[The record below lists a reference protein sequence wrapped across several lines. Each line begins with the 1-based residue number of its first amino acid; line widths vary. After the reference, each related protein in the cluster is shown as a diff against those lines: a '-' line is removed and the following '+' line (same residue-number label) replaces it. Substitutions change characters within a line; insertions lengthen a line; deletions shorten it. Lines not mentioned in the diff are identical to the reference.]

1 MVCYY
6 PDAKEVY
13 STRNALFD
21 ETFFPMRMHDQ
32 CVFGCYDTTPRTR
45 MIVDEYSSM
54 EDAEQNHQELNYIPA
69 ARLLESVQLAERTD
83 LEMPCTK
90 VHK

>member
-32 CVFGCYDTTPRTR
+32 RVFGRYDTR

-54 EDAEQNHQELNYIPA
+54 EDAEQNQQELNYIPA

-83 LEMPCTK
+83 FETPCTK

>member
-1 MVCYY
+1 
-6 PDAKEVY
+6 
-13 STRNALFD
+13 
-21 ETFFPMRMHDQ
+21 MRMHDQ
-32 CVFGCYDTTPRTR
+32 RVFCRYDTR

>member
-1 MVCYY
+1 
-6 PDAKEVY
+6 
-13 STRNALFD
+13 
-21 ETFFPMRMHDQ
+21 MRMHDQ
-32 CVFGCYDTTPRTR
+32 RVFCSYDTR

-54 EDAEQNHQELNYIPA
+54 EDAEQNQQELNYIPA
-69 ARLLESVQLAERTD
+69 ARLLKSVQLAERTD